1 MNLITTALRKPIT
14 IVVVVAGLTLFG
26 TAAITKMNID
36 IFPDLNLPSIYVAQP
51 YGGMSP
57 QQMEGFISS
66 NYQGLY
72 LYITGIKS
80 VEANNVQG
88 LSLLK
93 LSFYDGT
100 NMAQAAAEVTSLTNR
115 AFASMPDGTPPP
127 IILRFDASSLPVG
140 QLTLSSGKRNNN
152 ELQDLAS
159 TLVRPTFSSVPG
171 LSSPPPV
178 GGNAR
183 TVVIDVDPALMRSHN
198 LTPEQI
204 TAAVQDNNQISPAG
218 NVRIG
223 STMYLTPANTIIKK
237 VKDFGE
243 IPLSWQNGTT
253 LFLKDVA
260 RVSDAAD
267 ITTGYAYIDGKRAIY
282 MPVIKNASAS
292 TWSVVQGLKKQLPYM
307 QSLLPPDVKLKFE
320 FDQSVYVINSVKSL
334 ISEGLIGAVLTGIMV
349 LLFLGD
355 LRSAIIVIVNIPVS
369 IITGCLLLKLFGQTI
384 NIMTLGGLALAIG
397 ILVDESTVTI
407 ENIHRHQEMG
417 KTKVRA
423 IADACHEIAMPKLL
437 ILLSI
442 LAVFVPAFFM
452 TGIPR
457 GMFMP
462 LSLAVGFSMI
472 AAFLLSQTFVPVLS
486 NWLLKDHSSKEQRS
500 VSHPSKDARPG
511 RFERFEQWF
520 LSFLNKLMRRKAL
533 LISLYA
539 LISFG
544 IVAAG
549 LMTLGTDILPKVNS
563 GQFQLRIKTPAGTR
577 LENTEAYMLKAQQQ
591 IYDLVGGRQNIEI
604 ISSFAGSHPSTYPT
618 IPTIFF
624 MSGSDQAIMQ
634 VALNPDYKTDLDG
647 LEEKIR
653 GRLHQ
658 VMPEVQVTFEPID
671 LTDKIMSQ
679 GATTPIEVAVAGKD
693 LLQSQVYADK
703 IIAGLK
709 KVPFLRDVQQKE
721 NLRYPSINIDIDR
734 QKVRQLGLTMTNVA
748 NTVTDATSSSRFT
761 QKVLWMD
768 ENNANSYNVQV
779 QIPEYNMQSMSDM
792 AAIPLLKGQLTPTL
806 GDVATLKVSTMVEQ
820 YDRRGAVRFLSI
832 GANIDRADLGKASS
846 AVDQVIKNAGT
857 PPVGIKVEKRG
868 LTNLLDETMSS
879 LQSGLGITVI
889 VLLLMLAANYQ
900 SFRLASVVV
909 TVIPS
914 VVAGSMVMLWITGS
928 TLNLQSYMGIIM
940 SIGVGIANAILL
952 VTNAEAIRLNGDGGS
967 MAAAIKA
974 AGLRLRPI
982 LMTSIAMAVGMI
994 PMASGLGESGQQT
1007 APLGRAVI
1015 GGLLASTVSSLLIL
1029 PLIFAA
1035 AQRRSALS
1043 SVSMDPDDEKSL
1055 FYDQKQPNEK

>member
-1 MNLITTALRKPIT
+1 MNLITSALRKPIT
-14 IVVVVAGLTLFG
+14 IIVVVAGFVLFG
-26 TAAITKMNID
+26 ITALTQINID

-57 QQMEGFISS
+57 QQMEGFIAS

-140 QLTLSSGKRNNN
+140 QLTLSSDKRNNN

-198 LTPEQI
+198 LTPQQI
-204 TAAVQDNNQISPAG
+204 TAAIQDNNQISPAG

-223 STMYLTPANTIIKK
+223 TIMYLTPANTILKK
-237 VKDFGE
+237 VKDFE
-243 IPLSWQNGTT
+243 NIPLQYQNGAT
-253 LFLKDVA
+253 LFLKDIA
-260 RVSDAAD
+260 AVSDGAD
-267 ITTGYAYIDGKRAIY
+267 ITTGYAYIDGKRSIY

-334 ISEGLIGAVLTGIMV
+334 ISEGVIGAVLTGIMV

-355 LRSAIIVIVNIPVS
+355 WRSAVIVIVNIPVS
-369 IITGCLLLKLFGQTI
+369 IIIGGLLLKLFGQTI

-417 KTKVRA
+417 KIRARA
-423 IADACHEIAMPKLL
+423 IADACHEIALPKLL

-486 NWLLKDHSSKEQRS
+486 NWLLKDHQPESPVKAHQ
-500 VSHPSKDARPG
+500 VT
-511 RFERFEQWF
+511 RFEKFESRF
-520 LSFLNKLMRRKAL
+520 LTLVAGMMNKRG
-533 LISLYA
+533 LIITLYMVV
-539 LISFG
+539 SFG
-544 IVAAG
+544 IVAIG
-549 LMTLGTDILPKVNS
+549 LINLGTDILPKVNS
-563 GQFQLRIKTPAGTR
+563 GQFQLRIKAPVGTR
-577 LENTEAYMLKAQQQ
+577 LENTEAYMLKAQQNL
-591 IYDLVGGRQNIEI
+591 YDLVGGKQNIEI

-618 IPTIFF
+618 IPIIFF

-634 VALNPDYKTDLDG
+634 VALNPNYKTDMDG

-653 GRLHQ
+653 QRLHQ

-679 GATTPIEVAVAGKD
+679 GSTTPIEVAVTGKNLD
-693 LLQSQVYADK
+693 QSQAYANK

-721 NLRYPSINIDIDR
+721 NLNYPSINITIDR
-734 QKVRQLGLTMTNVA
+734 QKVKQLGLSMSNVA
-748 NTVTDATSSSRFT
+748 STITDATSSSRFT
-761 QKVLWMD
+761 QKVLWLD
-768 ENNANSYNVQV
+768 QNNATSYNVQV
-779 QIPEYNMQSMSDM
+779 QIPEYDMKGLSDM
-792 AAIPLLKGQLTPTL
+792 AAIPLLKGQQTPTL

-820 YDRRGAVRFLSI
+820 YDRKGAVRFLSI
-832 GANIDRADLGKASS
+832 GANINKVDLGKASK
-846 AVDQVIKNAGT
+846 AVDQVIKDAGQ

-868 LTNLLDETMSS
+868 LTSLLDETMSS
-879 LQSGLGITVI
+879 LQSGLLITIV

-900 SFRLASVVV
+900 SFKLAFVVV
-909 TVIPS
+909 TTIPS
-914 VVAGSMVMLWITGS
+914 VLAGSMILLWVTGS

-940 SIGVGIANAILL
+940 SVGVSVANAILL
-952 VTNAEAIRLNGDGGS
+952 VTNAEHLRVESKDAIQS
-967 MAAAIKA
+967 AIKA

-994 PMASGLGESGQQT
+994 PMASGLGESGGQT

-1015 GGLLASTVSSLLIL
+1015 GGLIASTIASLLIL
-1029 PLIFAA
+1029 PLIFSIV
-1035 AQRRSALS
+1035 QKKSAVT
-1043 SVSMDPDDEKSL
+1043 SVSMDPDDERSMS
-1055 FYDQKQPNEK
+1055 YDNVTTLHH

>member
-1 MNLITTALRKPIT
+1 MNLIKSALRKPIT
-14 IVVVVAGLTLFG
+14 IIVVVAGFILFG
-26 TAAITKMNID
+26 IAALTQINID
-36 IFPDLNLPSIYVAQP
+36 IFPNLNLPSIYVAQP

-93 LSFYDGT
+93 LSFYNGT

-140 QLTLSSGKRNNN
+140 QLTLSSNKRNNN

-178 GGNAR
+178 GGNVR

-198 LTPEQI
+198 LTPQEI

-223 STMYLTPANTIIKK
+223 GIMYLTPANTVIKK
-237 VKDFGE
+237 VKDFE
-243 IPLSWQNGTT
+243 NIPLQYQNGTT
-253 LFLKDVA
+253 VFLKDIA
-260 RVSDAAD
+260 RVTDGAD
-267 ITTGYAYIDGKRAIY
+267 ITSGYAYIDGKRSIY
-282 MPVIKNASAS
+282 MPIIKTASAS
-292 TWSVVQGLKKQLPYM
+292 TWSVVQGLKQQLPYM

-334 ISEGLIGAVLTGIMV
+334 ISEGVIGAILTGIMV
-349 LLFLGD
+349 LLFLRD
-355 LRSAIIVIVNIPVS
+355 WRSAIIVIVNIPIS
-369 IITGCLLLKLFGQTI
+369 IIIGGLLLKLFGQTI

-417 KTKVRA
+417 KTKTRA
-423 IADACHEIAMPKLL
+423 IADACEEIALPKLL

-452 TGIPR
+452 TGIPQ

-486 NWLLKDHSSKEQRS
+486 NWLLKDHQLEDTSKPHKATS
-500 VSHPSKDARPG
+500 
-511 RFERFEQWF
+511 FEKFEEH
-520 LSFLNKLMRRKAL
+520 FLNFLRKLMNRRS
-533 LISLYA
+533 LIIILYVV
-539 LISFG
+539 ISFG
-544 IVAAG
+544 IVVVG
-549 LMTLGTDILPKVNS
+549 VMNLGTDILPKVNT
-563 GQFQLRIKTPAGTR
+563 GQFQLRIKAPVGTR
-577 LENTEAYMLKAQQQ
+577 LENTEAYMLKAQQN
-591 IYDLVGGRQNIEI
+591 IYDLVGGKQNVEI

-618 IPTIFF
+618 IPIIFF
-624 MSGSDQAIMQ
+624 MSASDQAIMQ
-634 VALNPDYKTDLDG
+634 VALNPNYKTDMDG

-653 GRLHQ
+653 HRLHQ
-658 VMPEVQVTFEPID
+658 VMPEVLVTFEPID

-679 GATTPIEVAVAGKD
+679 GSTTPIEVAVTGKN
-693 LLQSQVYADK
+693 LNQSQAYANK
-703 IIAGLK
+703 LIAGLK
-709 KVPFLRDVQQKE
+709 KIPFLRDVQQKE
-721 NLRYPSINIDIDR
+721 ALNYPSINIDIDR
-734 QKVRQLGLTMTNVA
+734 QKVKQLGLTMSNVA
-748 NTVTDATSSSRFT
+748 STVTDATSSSRFT
-761 QKVLWMD
+761 QKVLWLD
-768 ENNANSYNVQV
+768 ENNATSYNVQV
-779 QIPEYNMQSMSDM
+779 QVPEYNMKKLSDI
-792 AAIPLLKGQLTPTL
+792 AAIPLLKGQQTPTL
-806 GDVATLKVSTMVEQ
+806 GDVATLKISTMVEQ
-820 YDRRGAVRFLSI
+820 YDRKGAVRFLSI
-832 GANIDRADLGKASS
+832 GANINQVDLGRASK
-846 AVDQVIKNAGT
+846 AVDKVIKDAGQ

-868 LTNLLDETMSS
+868 LTSLLDETMSS
-879 LQSGLGITVI
+879 LQSGLLITII

-900 SFRLASVVV
+900 SFKLAFVVV
-909 TVIPS
+909 TTIPS
-914 VVAGSMVMLWITGS
+914 VLAGSMILLWITGS

-940 SIGVGIANAILL
+940 SVGVSVANAILL
-952 VTNAEAIRLNGDGGS
+952 VTNAEHIRLESNES
-967 MAAAIKA
+967 IQSAIKA

-982 LMTSIAMAVGMI
+982 LMTSISMVVGMI
-994 PMASGLGESGQQT
+994 PMASGLGESGAQT

-1015 GGLLASTVSSLLIL
+1015 GGLIASTIASLLIL
-1029 PLIFAA
+1029 PLIFSIV
-1035 AQRRSALS
+1035 QKKSAIT
-1043 SVSMDPDDEKSL
+1043 SVSLDPDDETST
-1055 FYDQKQPNEK
+1055 FYDKDKAPVTH

>member
-1 MNLITTALRKPIT
+1 
-14 IVVVVAGLTLFG
+14 
-26 TAAITKMNID
+26 
-36 IFPDLNLPSIYVAQP
+36 
-51 YGGMSP
+51 
-57 QQMEGFISS
+57 
-66 NYQGLY
+66 
-72 LYITGIKS
+72 
-80 VEANNVQG
+80 
-88 LSLLK
+88 
-93 LSFYDGT
+93 
-100 NMAQAAAEVTSLTNR
+100 
-115 AFASMPDGTPPP
+115 

-140 QLTLSSGKRNNN
+140 QLTLSSDKRNNN
-152 ELQDLAS
+152 ELQDLAA

-198 LTPEQI
+198 LTPEEI
-204 TAAVQDNNQISPAG
+204 TAAVRDNNQISPAG

-223 STMYLTPANTIIKK
+223 TTMYLTPANTIIRK

-243 IPLSWQNGTT
+243 IPLSWQHGTT

-260 RVSDAAD
+260 RVSDGAD

-307 QSLLPPDVKLKFE
+307 QSLLPSDVKLKFE
-320 FDQSVYVINSVKSL
+320 FDQSVYVINSVRSL

-369 IITGCLLLKLFGQTI
+369 IITGSLLLNLFGQTI

-417 KTKVRA
+417 KTKARA

-486 NWLLKDHSSKEQRS
+486 NWLLKDHSSKKQS
-500 VSHPSKDARPG
+500 GDHQDHPSKEARPG
-511 RFERFEQWF
+511 RFERFERRF
-520 LSFLNKLMRRKAL
+520 LSFLNRLMKRKAL
-533 LISLYA
+533 VISLYA
-539 LISFG
+539 LLSFG
-544 IVAAG
+544 IVVAA
-549 LMTLGTDILPKVNS
+549 LKTLGTDILPRVNS
-563 GQFQLRIKTPAGTR
+563 GQFQLRIKAPAGTR

-618 IPTIFF
+618 IPIIFF
-624 MSGSDQAIMQ
+624 MSGCDQAIMQ
-634 VALNPDYKTDLDG
+634 VALNPEYKTDLDG

-658 VMPEVQVTFEPID
+658 VMPEVQVIFEPID

-679 GATTPIEVAVAGKD
+679 GATTPIEVAVMGKD

-734 QKVRQLGLTMTNVA
+734 QKVRQLGLTMSNVA
-748 NTVTDATSSSRFT
+748 STVTDATSSSRFT

-792 AAIPLLKGQLTPTL
+792 AAIPLLKGQLTPSL
-806 GDVATLKVSTMVEQ
+806 G
-820 YDRRGAVRFLSI
+820 
-832 GANIDRADLGKASS
+832 
-846 AVDQVIKNAGT
+846 
-857 PPVGIKVEKRG
+857 
-868 LTNLLDETMSS
+868 
-879 LQSGLGITVI
+879 
-889 VLLLMLAANYQ
+889 
-900 SFRLASVVV
+900 
-909 TVIPS
+909 
-914 VVAGSMVMLWITGS
+914 
-928 TLNLQSYMGIIM
+928 
-940 SIGVGIANAILL
+940 
-952 VTNAEAIRLNGDGGS
+952 
-967 MAAAIKA
+967 
-974 AGLRLRPI
+974 
-982 LMTSIAMAVGMI
+982 
-994 PMASGLGESGQQT
+994 
-1007 APLGRAVI
+1007 
-1015 GGLLASTVSSLLIL
+1015 
-1029 PLIFAA
+1029 
-1035 AQRRSALS
+1035 
-1043 SVSMDPDDEKSL
+1043 
-1055 FYDQKQPNEK
+1055 

>member
-72 LYITGIKS
+72 LYISGIKS

-115 AFASMPDGTPPP
+115 AFASMPDGTVPP

-140 QLTLSSGKRNNN
+140 QLTLSSDKRNNN

-198 LTPEQI
+198 LTPEEI
-204 TAAVQDNNQISPAG
+204 TAAVRDNNQISPAG

-223 STMYLTPANTIIKK
+223 TTMYLTPANTIIKK

-260 RVSDAAD
+260 RVSDGAD

-369 IITGCLLLKLFGQTI
+369 IITGSLLLKLFGQTI

-417 KTKVRA
+417 KTKARA

-486 NWLLKDHSSKEQRS
+486 NWLLKDHPK
-500 VSHPSKDARPG
+500 KNAGPG
-511 RFERFEQWF
+511 RFEKFERWF
-520 LSFLNKLMRRKAL
+520 FSFLNMLMRRKAL

-539 LISFG
+539 LCSFG

-549 LMTLGTDILPKVNS
+549 LTTLGTDILPKVNS
-563 GQFQLRIKTPAGTR
+563 GQFQLRIKAPAGTR

-618 IPTIFF
+618 IPIIFF

-634 VALNPDYKTDLDG
+634 VALNPGYKTDLDG

-653 GRLHQ
+653 QRLHQ
-658 VMPEVQVTFEPID
+658 AMPEVQITFEPID

-679 GATTPIEVAVAGKD
+679 GATTPIEVAVTGKD

-709 KVPFLRDVQQKE
+709 KVAFLRDVQQKE

-779 QIPEYNMQSMSDM
+779 EIPEYNMQSMSDM

-857 PPVGIKVEKRG
+857 PPTGIKVEKRG

-900 SFRLASVVV
+900 SFRLASVVI

-914 VVAGSMVMLWITGS
+914 VIAGSMVLLWITGS

-952 VTNAEAIRLNGDGGS
+952 VTNAEAIRLNGEGRAVAGGAATAGS
-967 MAAAIKA
+967 VAAAIKA

-982 LMTSIAMAVGMI
+982 LMTSIAM
-994 PMASGLGESGQQT
+994 
-1007 APLGRAVI
+1007 
-1015 GGLLASTVSSLLIL
+1015 
-1029 PLIFAA
+1029 
-1035 AQRRSALS
+1035 
-1043 SVSMDPDDEKSL
+1043 
-1055 FYDQKQPNEK
+1055 

>member
-72 LYITGIKS
+72 LYISGIKS

-115 AFASMPDGTPPP
+115 AFASMPDGTVPP

-140 QLTLSSGKRNNN
+140 QLTLSSDKRNNN

-198 LTPEQI
+198 LTPEEI
-204 TAAVQDNNQISPAG
+204 TAAVRDNNQISPAG

-223 STMYLTPANTIIKK
+223 TTMYLTPANTIIKK

-260 RVSDAAD
+260 RVSDGAD

-369 IITGCLLLKLFGQTI
+369 IITGSLLLKLFGQTI

-417 KTKVRA
+417 KTKARA

-486 NWLLKDHSSKEQRS
+486 NWLLKDHPK
-500 VSHPSKDARPG
+500 KNAGPG
-511 RFERFEQWF
+511 RFEKFERWF
-520 LSFLNKLMRRKAL
+520 FSFLNMLMRRKAL

-539 LISFG
+539 LCSFG

-549 LMTLGTDILPKVNS
+549 LTTLGTDILPKVNS
-563 GQFQLRIKTPAGTR
+563 GQFQLRIKAPAGTR

-618 IPTIFF
+618 IPIIFF

-634 VALNPDYKTDLDG
+634 VALNPGYKTDLDG

-653 GRLHQ
+653 QRLHQ
-658 VMPEVQVTFEPID
+658 AMPEVQITFEPID

-679 GATTPIEVAVAGKD
+679 GATTPIEVAVTGKD

-709 KVPFLRDVQQKE
+709 KVAFLRDVQQKE

-779 QIPEYNMQSMSDM
+779 EIPEYNMQSMSDM

-857 PPVGIKVEKRG
+857 PPTGIKVEKRG

-900 SFRLASVVV
+900 SFRLASVVI

-914 VVAGSMVMLWITGS
+914 VIAGSMVLLWITGS

-952 VTNAEAIRLNGDGGS
+952 VTNAEAIRLNGEGRAVAGGAATAGS
-967 MAAAIKA
+967 VAAAIKA

-994 PMASGLGESGQQT
+994 PMASGLGESGEQT

-1035 AQRRSALS
+1035 VQRRSALS

-1055 FYDQKQPNEK
+1055 FYDQKQANEK

>member
-115 AFASMPDGTPPP
+115 AFASMPDGTVPP

-140 QLTLSSGKRNNN
+140 QLTLSSDKRNNN
-152 ELQDLAS
+152 ELQDLAA

-198 LTPEQI
+198 LTPEEI
-204 TAAVQDNNQISPAG
+204 TAAVRDNNQISPAG

-223 STMYLTPANTIIKK
+223 TTMYLTPANTIIRK

-243 IPLSWQNGTT
+243 IPLSWQHGTT

-260 RVSDAAD
+260 RVSDGAD

-369 IITGCLLLKLFGQTI
+369 IITGSLLLNLFGQTI

-417 KTKVRA
+417 KTKARA

-486 NWLLKDHSSKEQRS
+486 NWLLKDHSSK
-500 VSHPSKDARPG
+500 KG
-511 RFERFEQWF
+511 R
-520 LSFLNKLMRRKAL
+520 
-533 LISLYA
+533 
-539 LISFG
+539 
-544 IVAAG
+544 
-549 LMTLGTDILPKVNS
+549 
-563 GQFQLRIKTPAGTR
+563 
-577 LENTEAYMLKAQQQ
+577 
-591 IYDLVGGRQNIEI
+591 
-604 ISSFAGSHPSTYPT
+604 
-618 IPTIFF
+618 
-624 MSGSDQAIMQ
+624 
-634 VALNPDYKTDLDG
+634 
-647 LEEKIR
+647 
-653 GRLHQ
+653 
-658 VMPEVQVTFEPID
+658 
-671 LTDKIMSQ
+671 
-679 GATTPIEVAVAGKD
+679 
-693 LLQSQVYADK
+693 
-703 IIAGLK
+703 
-709 KVPFLRDVQQKE
+709 
-721 NLRYPSINIDIDR
+721 
-734 QKVRQLGLTMTNVA
+734 
-748 NTVTDATSSSRFT
+748 
-761 QKVLWMD
+761 
-768 ENNANSYNVQV
+768 
-779 QIPEYNMQSMSDM
+779 
-792 AAIPLLKGQLTPTL
+792 
-806 GDVATLKVSTMVEQ
+806 
-820 YDRRGAVRFLSI
+820 
-832 GANIDRADLGKASS
+832 
-846 AVDQVIKNAGT
+846 
-857 PPVGIKVEKRG
+857 
-868 LTNLLDETMSS
+868 
-879 LQSGLGITVI
+879 
-889 VLLLMLAANYQ
+889 
-900 SFRLASVVV
+900 
-909 TVIPS
+909 
-914 VVAGSMVMLWITGS
+914 
-928 TLNLQSYMGIIM
+928 
-940 SIGVGIANAILL
+940 
-952 VTNAEAIRLNGDGGS
+952 
-967 MAAAIKA
+967 
-974 AGLRLRPI
+974 
-982 LMTSIAMAVGMI
+982 
-994 PMASGLGESGQQT
+994 
-1007 APLGRAVI
+1007 
-1015 GGLLASTVSSLLIL
+1015 
-1029 PLIFAA
+1029 
-1035 AQRRSALS
+1035 
-1043 SVSMDPDDEKSL
+1043 SMDHP
-1055 FYDQKQPNEK
+1055 